1 MTSARDAFRLGYEA
15 MMSALETNS
24 DVELRQF
31 GERSDLY
38 TAFVEGMAA
47 AEEDWHAETDGG
59 DDCLPLPDDFL
70 TEQQSDELSGIDS
83 YLTTDGDKE

>member
-1 MTSARDAFRLGYEA
+1 
-15 MMSALETNS
+15 MSALETKS

-38 TAFVEGMAA
+38 TAFVEGMSA

-59 DDCLPLPDDFL
+59 DDCLRLSPPLPDDFL